1 MLDSAIFGTYCV
13 GISAIFYNLTRIKK
27 QNEYEEHIK
36 GLREF
41 DLSTDKLRPEH
52 LQNSD
57 QDILVLCKY
66 DNEPQSSEPLMTEQI
81 PYANVLDT
89 TRYFQVSDSHHP
101 NTLLIEQEAQ
111 LELRSKRRVSRL
123 PDYGLIA
130 ARHQSDLLR
139 PG

>member
-1 MLDSAIFGTYCV
+1 MLDAAIFGTYCV

-27 QNEYEEHIK
+27 QNEYEEYIK

-66 DNEPQSSEPLMTEQI
+66 DNESQSSEPLMTEQI

-89 TRYFQVSDSHHP
+89 TRYFQVRDTHHP
-101 NTLLIEQEAQ
+101 NTFLQ
-111 LELRSKRRVSRL
+111 SKKHSWSFEVNEEC
-123 PDYGLIA
+123 
-130 ARHQSDLLR
+130 
-139 PG
+139 